1 MSPVMVVVLTAV
13 PGIPPTTATTPRIGP
28 GESGGTGGPERVG
41 VLVSPAVPP
50 RIAAALHAER
60 WNTHIPS
67 RIANHTDDD
76 ERHHNDH
83 HQEEDDHPEDDQADD
98 RTHS

>member
-1 MSPVMVVVLTAV
+1 MT
-13 PGIPPTTATTPRIGP
+13 
-28 GESGGTGGPERVG
+28 
-41 VLVSPAVPP
+41 
-50 RIAAALHAER
+50 AALHAER

>member
-1 MSPVMVVVLTAV
+1 MMVVMTTV
-13 PGIPPTTATTPRIGP
+13 PGIPPATTTTPRIGTGDP
-28 GESGGTGGPERVG
+28 GGAGAPERIG

-50 RIAAALHAER
+50 RVATALRAER

-67 RIANHTDDD
+67 RIANRTDDD